1 MQFIKG
7 QNIPLT
13 LQLIKADLT
22 SEDDA
27 TITYDIYDN
36 DLTTNLVSTQSAI
49 WNSSFNCYFDDLD
62 VTTNWLNQ
70 ADGNYI
76 LKWNISDTDLFSKTM
91 IENICIYSS
100 SINIDSTSSIDV
112 IQINDKLDSIQT
124 DVDNIQTD
132 IDVIPT
138 NVDTELTSEHGSGS
152 WLSSSVSP
160 SDVAEA
166 VWDELYDNHNK
177 TKSFGYLMNM
187 VQDDIKRTLGLMHE
201 NIHIDLPNYDDDNN
215 LIGARVRIYS
225 TPDRVGTDLDIIGEY
240 NITSVSDGAG
250 KFTTWQQTKTYTD
263 EDTFLLED
271 GSYLLL
277 ETGDRFLLE

>member
-100 SINIDSTSSIDV
+100 ST
-112 IQINDKLDSIQT
+112 
-124 DVDNIQTD
+124 
-132 IDVIPT
+132 
-138 NVDTELTSEHGSGS
+138 
-152 WLSSSVSP
+152 SSVSP

-250 KFTTWQQTKTYTD
+250 KFTTWQQTKTY
-263 EDTFLLED
+263 
-271 GSYLLL
+271 
-277 ETGDRFLLE
+277 